1 MSDGKNAK
9 CARRREKK
17 TNLHVRESNPGRLR
31 DRQKC
36 YQLHQHGPANSDSIE
51 TLHSLFVDPYRVG
64 IQHKNMSLII
74 RSYHGGSTAS
84 HPNCEVKHL
93 WAQSV
98 LRWGTT
104 RESWVSNVFF
114 QLNQTCVFF
123 LAGIQHKK
131 KSIIIRS
138 YHGGSTASHP
148 NCEVKHLWA
157 QSVLRWGTTRESWVS
172 NVFLTCFLNFFLS
185 VECFFLTCFLAFF
198 FLAVCFSGPNPSFA
212 ERTSPQH

>member
-1 MSDGKNAK
+1 MPGIWPNFPTRCRVARTGYVLRSHHSD
-9 CARRREKK
+9 
-17 TNLHVRESNPGRLR
+17 
-31 DRQKC
+31 
-36 YQLHQHGPANSDSIE
+36 Y
-51 TLHSLFVDPYRVG
+51 
-64 IQHKNMSLII
+64 
-74 RSYHGGSTAS
+74 TAS
-84 HPNCEVKHL
+84 HPNCEVKHC

-114 QLNQTCVFF
+114 QLNQTCVLF

-131 KSIIIRS
+131 KSNIIRS

-172 NVFLTCFLNFFLS
+172 NVFLTFFFFWVSNVFFFNMFLGNF
-185 VECFFLTCFLAFF
+185 V
-198 FLAVCFSGPNPSFA
+198 FLAVHTCFSGPNPSFA